1 MTKITNTST
10 DQLLLDI
17 RSMIDGTKVSVARNI
32 NAEIT
37 MLYWSIGKRISVEV
51 LRRERAE
58 YGKQIVSKLAANLST
73 EYGKGFTYTS
83 LTRMLKFY
91 DSFVSHDIVATL
103 SQQLNWSHI
112 IELLPLKDQ
121 KQKEFYAFMAIQDN
135 WSVRYLRHNIDRMT
149 YERTIAA
156 KNNEPIALVASSD
169 IRNRSSLSP
178 NMIFKDPYILEFLE
192 LKPDHLESDL
202 ENAILQKI
210 EKFILEMGT
219 GFSFVA
225 RQKRITIDNDHFYID
240 LLLFN
245 RKLKRLCA
253 IELKTGKFKAEYK
266 GQMELYL
273 NWLKQYECF
282 EGENSPIGIILCTSK
297 SRAQIELLDVGS
309 SGIHVAEYW
318 TDLPP
323 IDVFERKLQEIVLE
337 AKNQYESKEVIESN
351 NEL

>member
-1 MTKITNTST
+1 MTKLANITPKDLIT
-10 DQLLLDI
+10 DI
-17 RSMIDGTKVSVARNI
+17 RSLITEAKTRVARNM
-32 NAEIT
+32 NSEIT
-37 MLYWSIGKRISVEV
+37 MLYWHIGKRISQEV
-51 LRRERAE
+51 LTGQRAE
-58 YGKQIVSKLAANLST
+58 YGKQIVSTLATSLAA
-73 EYGKGFTYTS
+73 EYGKGFSYTA

-91 DSFVSHDIVATL
+91 DSFANQDIVATL

-135 WSVRYLRHNIDRMT
+135 WSVRALRYNIDRMT
-149 YERTIAA
+149 YERTMYA
-156 KNNEPIALVASSD
+156 KDGATTALLMSTEIKD
-169 IRNRSSLSP
+169 LTSLTPS
-178 NMIFKDPYILEFLE
+178 MVLKDPYILEFLE
-192 LKPDHLESDL
+192 LKPTYLESDL
-202 ENAILQKI
+202 ESAILQKI
-210 EKFILEMGT
+210 EQFILEMGT

-253 IELKTGKFKAEYK
+253 IELKTTKFKAEYK

-273 NWLKQYECF
+273 NWLKKYECF

-297 SRAQIELLDVGS
+297 SRAQVELLDIS
-309 SGIHVAEYW
+309 DSGIHVAEYW

-323 IDVFERKLQEIVLE
+323 IEVFERKLQEIVLE
-337 AKNQYESKEVIESN
+337 AKNQYETHKMIDN
-351 NEL
+351 H